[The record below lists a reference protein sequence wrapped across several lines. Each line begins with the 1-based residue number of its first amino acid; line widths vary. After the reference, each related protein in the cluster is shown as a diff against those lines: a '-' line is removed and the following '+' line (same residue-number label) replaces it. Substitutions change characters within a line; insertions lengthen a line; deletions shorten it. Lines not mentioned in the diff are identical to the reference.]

1 MKKIKNTSTSTFM
14 HGSIICE
21 PKKVI
26 EVEDKIAE
34 IWLKTGKFDLLADDS
49 KDKEIEALK
58 KELEKAKS
66 GKKEKSGKKAKKA
79 KKESV
84 EKKLKK

>member
-26 EVEDKIAE
+26 EVEDTIAE
-34 IWLKTGKFDLLADDS
+34 IWLKTGKFDLLSDDS
-49 KDKEIEALK
+49 KDKEIESLK

-66 GKKEKSGKKAKKA
+66 GKKSKKSKKA
-79 KKESV
+79 KKEAV
-84 EKKLKK
+84 VKEAKEVK